1 MPGNKVIPSFPGWV
15 SSNFILWETGAIA
28 LGHPRTQRLRSLCRA
43 VGNERPPWKDAIL
56 GAYHL
61 AKKSGNFRWKSNGT
75 ENPFENCGSPLFPF
89 GTELRKLLFPY
100 QLHDFS
106 VPVSHRWKTK
116 RGNRISNSKRQLVRL
131 VCWFWKIPY
140 HYSMF
145 IPSGSFRQMVSPLK
159 VRKYRTSGWIAHAC
173 IRRYPEINMASS
185 ATS

>member
-28 LGHPRTQRLRSLCRA
+28 LEHPRTQRLRSLCPA

-75 ENPFENCGSPLFPF
+75 VIF
-89 GTELRKLLFPY
+89 RKIPPRIVDYL
-100 QLHDFS
+100 QRSSFS
-106 VPVSHRWKTK
+106 VRNGTSEISLPITSFLSSSLSLMENKT
-116 RGNRISNSKRQLVRL
+116 GNRISNGKRQLVRL

-140 HYSMF
+140 HY
-145 IPSGSFRQMVSPLK
+145 QELLPLFNVHPNRFLPTNGK
-159 VRKYRTSGWIAHAC
+159 HRKYGTS
-173 IRRYPEINMASS
+173 YMASS